1 MTLRRLVADFA
12 FVVSGKLLRRD
23 REDHAVAH
31 CILVQYPAAAMLA
44 AEIPKSAIALRREK
58 NILISHILLHES
70 SYHVL
75 P

>member
-1 MTLRRLVADFA
+1 VLAWAADGLG
-12 FVVSGKLLRRD
+12 VV
-23 REDHAVAH
+23 
-31 CILVQYPAAAMLA
+31 AAAMLA

-70 SYHVL
+70 NYHVL